1 MPGLASFQKG
11 QKFTIYRS
19 IYVIN
24 ELVSGKKFTN
34 ARSLLFTSLL
44 SPGSTVICRILKFW
58 LLEVERPWRD
68 KKDSSESEGAQWPQ
82 TWGYKVDLGAVQS

>member
-11 QKFTIYRS
+11 QKFTIYRL

-34 ARSLLFTSLL
+34 ARSLLSTGLL
-44 SPGSTVICRILKFW
+44 SPGSTVPAKRVLSNTYFKLWFIMN
-58 LLEVERPWRD
+58 LLLIFQKTLAYVNTGPR
-68 KKDSSESEGAQWPQ
+68 KYLLSYA
-82 TWGYKVDLGAVQS
+82 